1 MFNLADKISDL
12 PSINDGLQN
21 SKYMQVAPSRDCTL
35 SNFPNGSQ
43 YFNFETSGN
52 TWWCPAKTYL
62 RYRIEY
68 TRGDGAPLNPAE
80 PEVGEADLEISPNPM
95 MIANLYQSCEFRIGG
110 QTVGQVGDF
119 LPQVDAL
126 KTRMSKSK
134 PWLDSIGE
142 LSNFCSANDD
152 LRKSEIMADVP
163 KVNAS
168 ATSTLVNG
176 EQGREKGKLECI
188 WRPPLNIMD
197 VESCL
202 PSGKYSLVLNPINA
216 SQYKLNS
223 VLTGGATSKTAGVGG
238 AFDFK
243 ITDIYLYVHT
253 VEGETVSSKSYALDL
268 QNIHC
273 QADTV
278 QNSSLNQRYFD
289 VSPSTV
295 ALAVAYQDVRLQDTR
310 VSASYFTC
318 SSAGPVLESF
328 ASGKL
333 QNNLNRFFISYAG
346 MQKPAPDAD
355 PQYDVTTD
363 RLAERYYETQLES
376 LMAFDPAGP
385 ETYQEWLRRG
395 LYMLYNFP
403 KDGDSAATRVQVNS
417 QFSEV
422 TGDAMRVLL
431 FSISRTA
438 AQITVSNGS
447 VVNVTLAER

>member
-21 SKYMQVAPSRDCTL
+21 SKYLQVAPSRDCTG
-35 SNFPNGSQ
+35 SNFPNGAQ
-43 YFNFETSGN
+43 YFNFETSGS
-52 TWWCPAKTYL
+52 TWWCPAKSYL
-62 RYRIEY
+62 RYRVQY
-68 TRGDGAPLNPAE
+68 TRGNGNPFNPAA
-80 PEVGEADLEISPNPM
+80 VGGAVDLEITPNPF

-119 LPQVDAL
+119 LSQIDAL

-134 PWLDSIGE
+134 PWLDSMGE

-152 LRKSEIMADVP
+152 LRKSEIMGGVP
-163 KVNAS
+163 TTYDA
-168 ATSTLVNG
+168 AESTLVNG
-176 EQGREKGKLECI
+176 QQGRGKGSLECI

-197 VESCL
+197 VETCL
-202 PSGKYSLVLNPINA
+202 PCGKYSIVLNPINA
-216 SQYKLNS
+216 SQYKLNA
-223 VLTGGATSKTAGVGG
+223 VLTSGADSKVAGAGGQ
-238 AFDFK
+238 FDFK

-278 QNSSLNQRYFD
+278 QNASLNQRYFD

-318 SSAGPVLESF
+318 SAADPVNNPF
-328 ASGKL
+328 ASGTL
-333 QNNLNRFFISYAG
+333 QNNLNRFFISYGG

-403 KDGDSAATRVQVNS
+403 KDGDSAATRVQINS
-417 QFSEV
+417 QFSQP
-422 TGDAMRVLL
+422 TGPNMRVLL

-447 VVNVTLAER
+447 VVNVTLVER